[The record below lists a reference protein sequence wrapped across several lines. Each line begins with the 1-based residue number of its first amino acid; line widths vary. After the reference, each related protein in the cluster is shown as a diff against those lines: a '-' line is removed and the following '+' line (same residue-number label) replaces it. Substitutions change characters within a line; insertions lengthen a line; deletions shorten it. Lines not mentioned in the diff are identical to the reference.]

1 MNLSLQPTDTTA
13 LLDQLGVANVAFQKT
28 YPGDR
33 PDRQPVHTVY
43 GGANLF
49 KADTCGRMG
58 ETALRNLQ
66 TYAPNFVELARVL
79 ELAGHEHLPTSEK
92 DIHDLT
98 DYLDRLPAGQRRQEP
113 AWLAYTVY
121 NK

>member
-1 MNLSLQPTDTTA
+1 MKLSINDNQKEAILNT
-13 LLDQLGVANVAFQKT
+13 LGEANRKFQQT

-49 KADTCGRMG
+49 KADTCVKMG
-58 ETALRNLQ
+58 DIALNNLL

-79 ELAGHEHLPTSEK
+79 QLKNHEHLPHLEA
-92 DIHDLT
+92 DVAALT
-98 DYLDRLPAGQRRQEP
+98 AKLDALSPED
-113 AWLAYTVY
+113 
-121 NK
+121 

>member
-1 MNLSLQPTDTTA
+1 MQLSVNDREKDSLLSSLQTA
-13 LLDQLGVANVAFQKT
+13 NLAFQER

-49 KADTCGRMG
+49 RSDTCVKMG

-66 TYAPNFVELARVL
+66 TFAPDFTVLARVL
-79 ELAGHEHLPTSEK
+79 QIDGHEYLPHTEREK
-92 DIHDLT
+92 TNLLQQLERMT
-98 DYLDRLPAGQRRQEP
+98 DEDR
-113 AWLAYTVY
+113 
-121 NK
+121 KKD